1 MTSIVDLVA
10 RPGRT
15 VSDPERVARG
25 FLGRCPACGEGHLFG
40 RYLKVA
46 PACEACGT
54 QFHHHRADD
63 FPPYVVMFIV
73 CHIVGYGIYVS
84 ETRFDEVALWI
95 HMALWPALTLLLSLA
110 LLQPVKG
117 AVVALQYVLGMHG
130 FDAELRRRGDRR
142 ERGWS
147 GGVPDEGGPGARLGA
162 HETEGRRDADPDRPQ
177 RTGPPVSH
185 GKAA

>member
-1 MTSIVDLVA
+1 MTSIVDLMA
-10 RPGRT
+10 RPGRP

-25 FLGRCPACGEGHLFG
+25 FLGRCPACGQGHLFG

-46 PACEACGT
+46 PACESCGT
-54 QFHHHRADD
+54 EFHHHRADD

-73 CHIVGYGIYVS
+73 CHVVGYGIYVS

-95 HMALWPALTLLLSLA
+95 HMALWPALTLGLSLA

-130 FDAELRRRGDRR
+130 FDAELRRRRDRR

-147 GGVPDEGGPGARLGA
+147 GGVPDESGPGARVGP
-162 HETEGRRDADPDRPQ
+162 HETERRRDADPDRPQ
-177 RTGPPVSH
+177 RTGPPASH
-185 GKAA
+185 GEAA

>member
-1 MTSIVDLVA
+1 MTSIVDIVA
-10 RPGRT
+10 RPGRP
-15 VSDPERVARG
+15 VSGPERVARG

-54 QFHHHRADD
+54 AFHHHRADD

-73 CHIVGYGIYVS
+73 CHVVGYGIYVS
-84 ETRFDEVALWI
+84 ETRFEEVALWI
-95 HMALWPALTLLLSLA
+95 HMALWPSLTLLLSLA

-130 FDAELRRRGDRR
+130 FDAEKRDGGDRR

-147 GGVPDEGGPGARLGA
+147 GGVPDGGEPGARVGT
-162 HETEGRRDADPDRPQ
+162 HEAEGRRDADPDRPE
-177 RTGPPVSH
+177 RAGPPAPH
-185 GKAA
+185 GTPA